1 MKNGTQVKPV
11 HISKT
16 VDRSVD
22 VSVNPYK
29 EALTQEVDGHLHEE
43 PSLEM
48 KKCDLAWSILSTV
61 IDYTT
66 TKDNGPYVEMN
77 TSNLYNKLQEDEQL
91 ISGDS
96 SDQWDERFEEVT
108 CSLHYSHKFDD
119 TNDVSTTYL
128 GSYMAKDEPRTFPV
142 DNHVPFDGRG
152 MSKAY
157 LSNGTPMKLFFDSGA
172 SRSYLSKRFYD
183 SNPVLHD
190 MPKFVTTCTGIR
202 IGNGS
207 IVPALFVIPIL
218 FMACG
223 HTFEIFT
230 IVAEI
235 DDDMDLVFGFKNM
248 VETEGMLNTRTGE
261 YDFIGRSIPIFPQN
275 DLDVRPGEK
284 AYIKVKAP
292 FCDKLSGMICAKF
305 FSRDMVYTLR
315 VKFQDNQGIVQ
326 FRNGSNE
333 TAQLRKD
340 KAVGILDLRSIGYFK
355 VGYQK
360 MVNMAESSKTFK
372 MYHYRQIKSEAKT
385 ENWSTSDQYMRI
397 TGRYGN
403 EKSRKTQEGETQSE
417 LGRKSDPHPWLT
429 EDDPRRH
436 QTDEEILYEKIDLSN
451 SALSRKERTR
461 LMKMLI
467 KYRDAFSLR
476 DEIGECPNL
485 KADIKVI
492 DDSPF
497 FVRPFPISE
506 NDKPFMDDQMERLV
520 SLGILSKNSTS
531 HTSPVMLITRKLTKD
546 KRPVVDFRLLNT
558 RILRRNT
565 SIPLMSDVL
574 SILGNSEC
582 EVVSCVDIKDAYHS
596 IRLTEMSKEYCGILP
611 YFGSPI
617 YRYEVLPMGI
627 ACAPQIW
634 MDYITLILNEL
645 EDKKKYIAIMDDLL
659 IHSTKADHWKLLE
672 QLLKSMCKNGLRL
685 SPKKCQLFKTNLI
698 YMGNE
703 FTITKRTMTITP
715 LRSRT
720 EAITKIP
727 TPRTPKQC
735 KSFCGVVNYLSL
747 FCPDLQKLLKPI
759 VELTR
764 KERPFIWGDAQEKA
778 FREVKLRLKN
788 PPVLHLP
795 KAEGRFILY
804 SDTSIEGTGSSLWQ
818 IQEGKPKLIGYASK
832 TLPEACSRYSVTELE
847 MTGLLVNMNLW
858 KNLLKHREF
867 DAAVDHAAVAQ
878 IMKAKTEPATTR
890 IMRLLDRLSAYSF
903 NLYYVK
909 GRDMILSDYL
919 SRHRQKDLDPSEL
932 IPISFCCLKTYRSII
947 ENRIGEEIFCIK
959 TRASAKASGETV
971 GEVHGADKPLDP
983 NYKPEHQSKS
993 KLPSVTGKLSP
1004 EKVIRKPISQ
1014 TPSRHTPKRL
1024 ATPKS
1029 VRIQSEVVSDVA
1041 IPDSNSTPKRTP
1053 IMVHGGARPKTPMMV
1068 KTPLAPSTRPP
1079 LTPPHTHLQT
1089 PPYVPRKILSST
1101 PPDIGEK
1108 NMNIHDK
1115 IIKEAEEKISGF
1127 DKKMQ
1132 ELEEQNRKIFHPP
1145 PIEGIDIGGADGLEI
1160 LDPEIRIPTEEDFVL
1175 PPPLESL
1182 LDKAKMAYKF
1192 LPKQGDIDRLIAKIN
1207 KKVLR
1212 DTNLCVDLR
1221 DLKAAYLT
1229 SPHFRDIYL
1238 YLLQNRMPLG
1248 KGAAKRLDQNA
1259 RNYLILDG
1267 LLFKILENGE
1277 GNLDTVLCIPTS
1289 KVHILLNAYHSS
1301 ILGGHTGITKCYHT
1315 ISQRFYCPNL
1325 AENLRAYITG
1335 CHVCQLFKKGKDL
1348 KRPYQKRINLNVPAM
1363 TKISMDIKQ
1372 MPANKGY
1379 SHILVL
1385 LCEVTNYMVAL
1396 PLMSTRTPHIL
1407 DAFQRGYLAY
1417 FGPPTHIIC
1426 DQDPAFTSSLM
1437 EAFVTQLNIKIVLV
1451 SPTNHQSLQAEHGIK
1466 SLSGL
1471 LVKHLSTV
1479 WSWHS
1484 VLPYSMLCYNG
1495 YSSPNLN
1502 GYSPYELVFGH
1513 KMTLSH
1519 ELEIKVDTVVSGTFK
1534 DYYEKLKKNLQY
1546 MGERLQKFRSQRLD
1560 LLNKDREYQAFEVGQ
1575 IVYMFQARGSVVETG
1590 SRKIRCNYIGPLVIF
1605 KAVGPNQFLL
1615 MSLDGLVYPHLIEQ
1629 SRLKAGTIWT
1639 TKGNVNN
1646 LADLRKALST
1656 GLSIG
1661 AN

>member
-1 MKNGTQVKPV
+1 MTKEETEYVYRSVKNGTQVKPV
-11 HISKT
+11 HIDKI
-16 VDRSVD
+16 VDKIVD
-22 VSVNPYK
+22 VSVNPYQ
-29 EALTQEVDGHLHEE
+29 EALTQELDSHLHEE

-48 KKCDLAWSILSTV
+48 KRCNLTWSILSTE

-66 TKDNGPYVEMN
+66 DKDNSPYREMN

-91 ISGDS
+91 ITESS
-96 SDQWDERFEEVT
+96 SDQWDEGFEEVT

-128 GSYMAKDEPRTFPV
+128 GSYLGKDELRTFPV
-142 DNHVPFDGRG
+142 DNHIPFDGRG

-157 LSNGTPMKLFFDSGA
+157 LSNGTPMKMFFDSGA

-183 SNPVLHD
+183 TNPMLHD
-190 MPKFVTTCTGIR
+190 MPKYVTTCTGIR

-248 VETEGMLNTRTGE
+248 VETEGLLNTRTGE
-261 YDFIGRSIPIFPQN
+261 FDFIGRSIPIFPQN

-284 AYIKVKAP
+284 AYVKIKAP

-305 FSRDMVYTLR
+305 FSRNVVNTLR
-315 VKFQDNQGIVQ
+315 IKIQDNQGIVQ
-326 FRNGSNE
+326 FVNHQDE
-333 TAQLRKD
+333 IVHLRKE
-340 KAVGILDLRSIGYFK
+340 KAVGILDLRSVGYFK

-360 MVNMAESSKTFK
+360 MVNMAESSKVFK
-372 MYHYRQIKSEAKT
+372 MYHYQQVKCGT
-385 ENWSTSDQYMRI
+385 ETEIDQYMRD
-397 TGRYGN
+397 TGKCKTKRSMNQINEEENVKRY
-403 EKSRKTQEGETQSE
+403 KKY
-417 LGRKSDPHPWLT
+417 DPYPWLT
-429 EDDPRRH
+429 KDDPRRS
-436 QTDEEILYEKIDLSN
+436 QSDEEILYEKIDLSD
-451 SALSRKERTR
+451 SALSRKEKSR

-476 DEIGECPNL
+476 DEIGECLNL

-492 DDSPF
+492 DESPF

-506 NDKPFMDDQMERLV
+506 KDKPFMDEQMERLV

-531 HTSPVMLITRKLTKD
+531 HTSPVMLITRKMTKD

-596 IRLTEMSKEYCGILP
+596 LRLTEKSKEYCGILP

-634 MDYITLILNEL
+634 MDYITLILSEL

-659 IHSTKADHWKLLE
+659 IHSTKMAHWKLLE

-685 SPKKCQLFKTNLI
+685 SPKKCQLFKTKLT

-703 FTITKRTMTITP
+703 FSINKRTMTITP

-720 EAITKIP
+720 EAINKIP

-764 KERPFIWGDAQEKA
+764 KDRSFMWEEAQEKA
-778 FREVKLRLKN
+778 FNEVKLRLKN

-795 KAEGRFILY
+795 RAEGRFILY
-804 SDTSIEGTGSSLWQ
+804 SDTSIEGTGSSLWK

-832 TLPEACSRYSVTELE
+832 TLPEACSRYSVT
-847 MTGLLVNMNLW
+847 
-858 KNLLKHREF
+858 

-903 NLYYVK
+903 NLYCVK
-909 GRDMILSDYL
+909 GRDMILADYL
-919 SRHRQKDLDPSEL
+919 SRHRHKDLDPSEL
-932 IPISFCCLKTYRSII
+932 IPIGFCCLRTYRGLIDD
-947 ENRIGEEIFCIK
+947 RKGEEIFSVK
-959 TRASAKASGETV
+959 TRAGAKAIGESV

-993 KLPSVTGKLSP
+993 KLPSAIGNKSPIKSGK
-1004 EKVIRKPISQ
+1004 KPPPQ
-1014 TPSRHTPKRL
+1014 TPVRSTPRRVI
-1024 ATPKS
+1024 TPKS
-1029 VRIQSEVVSDVA
+1029 VRIQTNNAND
-1041 IPDSNSTPKRTP
+1041 IPNIIQNTTPQQTP
-1053 IMVHGGARPKTPMMV
+1053 MVHGGAIPKTKIVGTPMALPSQ
-1068 KTPLAPSTRPP
+1068 TQTQPL
-1079 LTPPHTHLQT
+1079 
-1089 PPYVPRKILSST
+1089 VPRRILSST
-1101 PPDIGEK
+1101 PSGEK
-1108 NMNIHDK
+1108 REDVGQDRPIPRTIRDIENK
-1115 IIKEAEEKISGF
+1115 RREFEEKK
-1127 DKKMQ
+1127 DKLIKDLDK
-1132 ELEEQNRKIFHPP
+1132 ERRRIIEEQNRKIFHPP
-1145 PIEGIDIGGADGLEI
+1145 PIKGIDLGDGLET
-1160 LDPEIRIPTEEDFVL
+1160 LDPEIKIPTEEDFVL

-1212 DTNLCVDLR
+1212 DTNLCVDLT

-1248 KGAAKRLDQNA
+1248 KGAARRLDQNA

-1267 LLFKILENGE
+1267 LLFKILDDGE
-1277 GNLDTVLCIPTS
+1277 GKLDTVLCIPTA
-1289 KVHILLNAYHSS
+1289 KVHILLNAYYSS
-1301 ILGGHTGITKCYHT
+1301 IIGGHTGITKCYHT

-1335 CHVCQLFKKGKDL
+1335 CHVCQLFKKGKEF
-1348 KRPYQKRINLNVPAM
+1348 KRPYRKRINLNVPAM

-1372 MPANKGY
+1372 MPVNKGY

-1385 LCEVTNYMVAL
+1385 LCEVTNYMVVL

-1407 DAFQRGYLAY
+1407 EAFQRGYLAY
-1417 FGPPTHIIC
+1417 FGPPTHIVC

-1437 EAFVTQLNIKIVLV
+1437 EAFVTQLNIKVILV

-1471 LVKHLSTV
+1471 LVKHLPTV

-1534 DYYEKLKKNLQY
+1534 EYYEKLKRNLQY

-1575 IVYMFQARGSVVETG
+1575 IVYMFQARGSVIETG

-1615 MSLDGLVYPHLIEQ
+1615 MSLDGLIYPDLIEQ

-1646 LADLRKALST
+1646 LADLRRALST
-1656 GLSIG
+1656 GVSIG

>member
-1 MKNGTQVKPV
+1 
-11 HISKT
+11 
-16 VDRSVD
+16 
-22 VSVNPYK
+22 
-29 EALTQEVDGHLHEE
+29 
-43 PSLEM
+43 
-48 KKCDLAWSILSTV
+48 
-61 IDYTT
+61 
-66 TKDNGPYVEMN
+66 
-77 TSNLYNKLQEDEQL
+77 
-91 ISGDS
+91 
-96 SDQWDERFEEVT
+96 
-108 CSLHYSHKFDD
+108 
-119 TNDVSTTYL
+119 
-128 GSYMAKDEPRTFPV
+128 
-142 DNHVPFDGRG
+142 
-152 MSKAY
+152 
-157 LSNGTPMKLFFDSGA
+157 
-172 SRSYLSKRFYD
+172 
-183 SNPVLHD
+183 
-190 MPKFVTTCTGIR
+190 
-202 IGNGS
+202 
-207 IVPALFVIPIL
+207 
-218 FMACG
+218 
-223 HTFEIFT
+223 
-230 IVAEI
+230 
-235 DDDMDLVFGFKNM
+235 
-248 VETEGMLNTRTGE
+248 
-261 YDFIGRSIPIFPQN
+261 
-275 DLDVRPGEK
+275 
-284 AYIKVKAP
+284 
-292 FCDKLSGMICAKF
+292 
-305 FSRDMVYTLR
+305 
-315 VKFQDNQGIVQ
+315 
-326 FRNGSNE
+326 
-333 TAQLRKD
+333 
-340 KAVGILDLRSIGYFK
+340 
-355 VGYQK
+355 
-360 MVNMAESSKTFK
+360 
-372 MYHYRQIKSEAKT
+372 
-385 ENWSTSDQYMRI
+385 
-397 TGRYGN
+397 
-403 EKSRKTQEGETQSE
+403 
-417 LGRKSDPHPWLT
+417 
-429 EDDPRRH
+429 
-436 QTDEEILYEKIDLSN
+436 
-451 SALSRKERTR
+451 
-461 LMKMLI
+461 
-467 KYRDAFSLR
+467 
-476 DEIGECPNL
+476 
-485 KADIKVI
+485 
-492 DDSPF
+492 
-497 FVRPFPISE
+497 
-506 NDKPFMDDQMERLV
+506 
-520 SLGILSKNSTS
+520 
-531 HTSPVMLITRKLTKD
+531 
-546 KRPVVDFRLLNT
+546 
-558 RILRRNT
+558 
-565 SIPLMSDVL
+565 
-574 SILGNSEC
+574 
-582 EVVSCVDIKDAYHS
+582 
-596 IRLTEMSKEYCGILP
+596 
-611 YFGSPI
+611 
-617 YRYEVLPMGI
+617 
-627 ACAPQIW
+627 
-634 MDYITLILNEL
+634 
-645 EDKKKYIAIMDDLL
+645 
-659 IHSTKADHWKLLE
+659 
-672 QLLKSMCKNGLRL
+672 MCKNGLRL

-1029 VRIQSEVVSDVA
+1029 VRIQSEIVSDVA

-1115 IIKEAEEKISGF
+1115 IIKEAEEKITGF

-1426 DQDPAFTSSLM
+1426 DQDPAFTSSLL

>member
-66 TKDNGPYVEMN
+66 TRDNGPYVEMN

-128 GSYMAKDEPRTFPV
+128 GSYMAKDEPRIFPV

-275 DLDVRPGEK
+275 DLDVPAGEK
-284 AYIKVKAP
+284 AYIKGKAP

-360 MVNMAESSKTFK
+360 MVNMAESSKNFK

-403 EKSRKTQEGETQSE
+403 EKIRKTQEREEQSE
-417 LGRKSDPHPWLT
+417 LGRKSDPYPWLT

-720 EAITKIP
+720 EAINKIP

-764 KERPFIWGDAQEKA
+764 KGRPFIWGDAQEKA

-795 KAEGRFILY
+795 KADGRFILY

-847 MTGLLVNMNLW
+847 MTGLSVNMNLW

-932 IPISFCCLKTYRSII
+932 ISISFCCLKTYRSII
-947 ENRIGEEIFCIK
+947 DDRIGEEIFCIK

-993 KLPSVTGKLSP
+993 KLPSVTGKVSP

-1029 VRIQSEVVSDVA
+1029 VRIQSEVVNDVA

-1068 KTPLAPSTRPP
+1068 KTPLAPSTRTP
-1079 LTPPHTHLQT
+1079 LTPPNTHLQT

-1101 PPDIGEK
+1101 PPEISEK

-1379 SHILVL
+1379 SHILGL

-1502 GYSPYELVFGH
+1502 GYSPHELVFGH

-1615 MSLDGLVYPHLIEQ
+1615 MSLDGLIYPHLIEQ